1 MNNSSYSKTNKWL
14 IFSFV
19 AIGVFMSTLDGSIV
33 NIALPSIMKDLSA
46 DFSIIGWV
54 VVIYLLTVTSFLL
67 CFGRLS
73 DLKGRR
79 KVYTCGLITF
89 AVGSLFCAL
98 SKEIWFLIASRSF
111 QGLGAAMIM
120 ACSSALITDTFPS
133 SERGKAMGAIGTVV
147 AAGLT
152 AGPALG
158 GIILTYFSW
167 RVIFFINIPIG
178 MTAAIAV
185 SKLLKNGSADISIS
199 EPFDWPGAFFLVLSV
214 SLFLL
219 FVTTGSETGYASIR
233 MIATGVA
240 AVVATGLFIFWET
253 RVQFPIVDL
262 SLFKIRLFTLP
273 IMSAIVLFMTLFT
286 MNFLMPFYLM
296 LPCGLKE
303 SQAGYMMM
311 LPFVFLFVMSPVS
324 GIISDKFGSRVL
336 CTLGMGIMAVSL
348 FSLGLLESD
357 SSMADIG
364 WRLALAG
371 LGASIFLPPNS
382 STVMSSVAPQKRG
395 IAGGVVAAAR
405 NFGMVT
411 GVAMAAAIFN
421 HSYFVLSDG
430 MNIRTYSPEFEL
442 IFMQAFKAALF
453 TGGCVAVL
461 GMLLSALRGPEIKT
475 DDTIIE

>member
-1 MNNSSYSKTNKWL
+1 
-14 IFSFV
+14 
-19 AIGVFMSTLDGSIV
+19 MSTLDGSIV

-46 DFSIIGWV
+46 DFSLIGWV
-54 VVIYLLTVTSFLL
+54 VVSYLLTVTSFLL

-73 DLKGRR
+73 DLIGRR
-79 KVYTCGLITF
+79 KVYTFGLITF

-98 SKEIWFLIASRSF
+98 SKEVWFLIAARSF

-120 ACSSALITDTFPS
+120 ACSSALITDTFPA

-167 RVIFFINIPIG
+167 RMIFVINIPIG
-178 MTAAIAV
+178 LIAAIFV
-185 SKLLKNGSADISIS
+185 SRLLKNGSADISIP
-199 EPFDWPGAFFLVLSV
+199 ETFDWPGAFFLILSI
-214 SLFLL
+214 SFFLL
-219 FVTTGSETGYASIR
+219 FITTGSETGFSSMK
-233 MIATGVA
+233 MISLGSA
-240 AVVATGLFIFWET
+240 AVLSTCFLIFLEN

-273 IMSAIVLFMTLFT
+273 ITSAIVLFITLFT

-311 LPFVFLFVMSPVS
+311 VPFVFLFVMSPVS
-324 GIISDKFGSRVL
+324 GILSDRFGSKVL
-336 CTLGMGIMAVSL
+336 CTLGMGIMMISL
-348 FSLGLLESD
+348 FSLALLKSD
-357 SSMADIG
+357 SSMFDIG
-364 WRLALAG
+364 WRMALAG

-382 STVMSSVAPQKRG
+382 STVMSAVKPEKRG

-405 NFGMVT
+405 NLGMVT
-411 GVAMAAAIFN
+411 GVALAGTVFN
-421 HSYFVLSDG
+421 HFYFTLSDG
-430 MNIRTYSPEFEL
+430 MNIRTYSPEFEM
-442 IFMQAFKAALF
+442 IFMKAFKAALF
-453 TGGCVAVL
+453 TGGGVAIA
-461 GMLLSALRGPEIKT
+461 GMVISALRGPEKRFIDPK
-475 DDTIIE
+475 

>member
-1 MNNSSYSKTNKWL
+1 MHNQTNKWL

-46 DFSIIGWV
+46 DFSVIGWV

-79 KVYTCGLITF
+79 RVFTLGLVLF
-89 AVGSLFCAL
+89 AAGSFFCAI
-98 SKEIWFLIASRSF
+98 SKEIWFLVASRSF

-120 ACSSALITDTFPS
+120 ACSTALITDTFPA
-133 SERGKAMGAIGTVV
+133 SERGKAMGAIGTIV
-147 AAGLT
+147 ASGLT

-178 MTAAIAV
+178 IITAIAV
-185 SKLLKNGSADISIS
+185 SKLLKNGSADVSIP
-199 EPFDWPGAFFLVLSV
+199 EPFDWPGAVLLVLSV

-219 FVTTGSETGYASIR
+219 FITTGSETGFSSARLAGLGS
-233 MIATGVA
+233 A
-240 AVVATGLFIFWET
+240 AVLSTAALIYWENK
-253 RVQFPIVDL
+253 VKYPIIDL
-262 SLFKIRLFTLP
+262 SLFQIRLFTLP
-273 IMSAIVLFMTLFT
+273 ILSAVVLFLTLFT

-296 LPCGLKE
+296 LPCGLQE

-324 GIISDKFGSRVL
+324 GIISDKIGSRVL

-348 FSLGLLESD
+348 FALAVLTPD
-357 SSMADIG
+357 SSMGDIG

-382 STVMSSVAPQKRG
+382 STVMSAVTPQKRG

-405 NFGMVT
+405 NLGMVT
-411 GVAMAAAIFN
+411 GVAMAGTIFN
-421 HSYFVLSDG
+421 HSYFVLTGG

-442 IFMQAFKAALF
+442 FFMQAFKTALF
-453 TGGCVAVL
+453 TGGCVAVVGTL
-461 GMLLSALRGPEIKT
+461 ISALRGPEKRVI
-475 DDTIIE
+475 DTLKG